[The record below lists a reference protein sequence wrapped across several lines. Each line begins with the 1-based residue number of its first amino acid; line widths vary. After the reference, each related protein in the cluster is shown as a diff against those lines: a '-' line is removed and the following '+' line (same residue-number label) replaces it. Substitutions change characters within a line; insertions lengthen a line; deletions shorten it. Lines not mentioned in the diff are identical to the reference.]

1 MRCLIFTGPDNYDI
15 NRHYKPQQGDYVIG
29 ADQGALFL
37 AKHGHTFDL
46 ALGDFDSVSRAE
58 LELITK
64 YANDVKRVPS
74 EKDETDTDLA
84 VQHAQDMNA
93 EKIIVY
99 GGLGGRFDHSL
110 ANLSLLR
117 RGNVTLVTDDVIMYM
132 LSPNTYDIEN
142 HYKYISLFAIEDITG
157 LTLKGFKYDLDHVDL
172 KVGDPLG
179 VSNQGEGHIS
189 FDAGLL
195 LVIHQNE

>member
-15 NRHYKPQQGDYVIG
+15 NRHYQRQEDDYVIG

-37 AKHGHTFDL
+37 ARSGHTFDL
-46 ALGDFDSVSRAE
+46 ALGDFDSVTHAE
-58 LELITK
+58 LKLITK
-64 YANDVKRVPS
+64 FANDVERVPS

-84 VQHAQDMNA
+84 VTRALSMNA
-93 EKIIVY
+93 EKIIIV

-110 ANLSLLR
+110 ANVSLLR

-132 LSPNTYDIEN
+132 LTPNTYDIEN
-142 HYKYISLFAIEDITG
+142 HYKYISLFAIEDIKG
-157 LTLKGFKYDLDHVDL
+157 LTLKGFKYDLDAVDL
-172 KVGDPLG
+172 SVGDPLG
-179 VSNQGEGHIS
+179 ISNQGEGMIS
-189 FDAGLL
+189 FEEGLL